1 MKELRQV
8 PQNSGQDLIPVVT
21 PVSVALG
28 TRPVAEPG
36 PGLKREYAGVLEY
49 WQMVRRHP
57 VNVILVTLLAGL
69 IAFLFTLPDPRI
81 YQARLSLEIQGLN
94 DDFLNMKS
102 VNATVEATSSYSPDY
117 DIQTQVKIIQSRS
130 LLKRVRDKLE
140 ARGPMGNF
148 QPADRLSVWRKAL
161 KIAAPTQDALW
172 RQALGMAAGSV
183 RVKSSG
189 TNRIVEVSCD
199 STNAQVAADFCN
211 TLASEYMDENL
222 EARWK
227 STEYTGEWLT
237 KQLQD
242 LKVNLEQSQE
252 QLQSYARGT
261 GLVFTDEKDTTGT
274 ADETKLADLQK
285 TLSEA
290 QADRIS
296 KQSKYEMAMSS
307 PATALP
313 DVLDDA
319 SLRDSQKSISDLQ
332 TKLAQ
337 LRTTFTVDHPE
348 VRRVQAQITAIEAT
362 LQGQRSNIL
371 RRIKNDY
378 EAAQGREK
386 LLAST
391 YTAQAAKV
399 SAQAEAEA
407 HYNLLKRDVDTSR
420 TLYESMLQK
429 LKEASIAS
437 ALRASNINVVDPAE
451 RPSIPYKPDVRQS
464 LTVGLLAGLFLGVVM
479 VILRERADRTLQD
492 PGDPSYYLSLP
503 ELGVVPAGTLLGS
516 PGSSKRLSPQ
526 IALPGPNGKP
536 SPAVVEE
543 RVELVSWNQKSS
555 LLAESFRTTLTSI
568 LFSGQ
573 NGDRPRILVLTSASP
588 KEGKTTV
595 VCNLGISLAEI
606 NQRVLLIDADMRRPR
621 LHGVFDVD
629 NDYGLSDVLREPAPL
644 DEATLERACAPTAI
658 PNLYVIP
665 SGGSRHSA
673 STLVHSTRLPE
684 LLKLARQRFDT
695 VVIDT
700 PPMVN
705 ISDARVVGRLGDAV
719 ILVVRSAMTT
729 RDAALLAKR
738 RFAEDGIQLLGIIL
752 NWWNPKTP
760 GYGYYRY
767 YYAGY
772 YHYYGSGNGNGSG
785 AGNPDDDDHIE
796 ANGKDGKN
804 GHHRK

>member
-1 MKELRQV
+1 MKELQ
-8 PQNSGQDLIPVVT
+8 PIPKNSGQELTPAYGPTVTLSPKAVTEIPGV
-21 PVSVALG
+21 
-28 TRPVAEPG
+28 
-36 PGLKREYAGVLEY
+36 GLKRDYAGALEY

-57 VNVILVTLLAGL
+57 ANVIIATLLGAL
-69 IAFLFTLPDPRI
+69 VAFLFTLPDPRI
-81 YQARLSLEIQGLN
+81 YQTHMSLEIQGLN

-102 VNATVEATSSYSPDY
+102 VNATLEATSSYSPDY

-130 LLKRVRDKLE
+130 LIKRVRDKLE
-140 ARGPMGNF
+140 ARGPVGDF

-161 KIAAPTQDALW
+161 KIATPNRDALW

-183 RVKSSG
+183 RVRSSG
-189 TNRIVEVSCD
+189 TNRIVDVSCD
-199 STNAQVAADFCN
+199 STNPQVAADFCN
-211 TLASEYMDENL
+211 TLAAEYMDQNL

-242 LKVNLEQSQE
+242 LKVNLEKSQE

-261 GLVFTDEKDTTGT
+261 GLVFTDQKETTGT
-274 ADETKLADLQK
+274 ADESKLADLEK
-285 TLSEA
+285 ALSEA
-290 QADRIS
+290 QTDRIN
-296 KQSKYEMAMSS
+296 KQSKYEMAMGS

-337 LRTTFTVDHPE
+337 LRTTFTADHPE
-348 VRRVQAQITAIEAT
+348 VKRVQAQIAALQAT
-362 LQGQRSNIL
+362 LQSQRANIL
-371 RRIKNDY
+371 IRIRNDY
-378 EAAQGREK
+378 EAAERREK
-386 LLAST
+386 LLAAT
-391 YTAQAAKV
+391 YATQAGKV

-451 RPSIPYKPDVRQS
+451 RPSTPYKPDVRQS
-464 LTVGLLAGLFLGVVM
+464 ITVGLLAGLIIGVVM
-479 VILRERADRTLQD
+479 VVLRERADRTLQD
-492 PGDPSYYLSLP
+492 PGDPSYYLNLP
-503 ELGVVPAGTLLGS
+503 ELGVVPAGSLLGS
-516 PGSSKRLSPQ
+516 PGSTKRVSPQ

-536 SPAVVEE
+536 SPALIEE

-568 LFSGQ
+568 LFSAQ
-573 NGDRPRILVLTSASP
+573 NGERPRVLVLTSASP

-606 NQRVLLIDADMRRPR
+606 NHRVLLIDADMRRPR
-621 LHGVFDVD
+621 LHKVFDVG
-629 NDYGLSDVLREPAPL
+629 NDFGLSDLLREPNPL
-644 DEATLERACAPTAI
+644 TAAMLEQACVPSAI
-658 PNLYVIP
+658 PNLFVLP

-673 STLVHSTRLPE
+673 STLVHSARLPE
-684 LLKLARQRFDT
+684 LIKLARERFDS

-705 ISDARVVGRLGDAV
+705 ISDARVVGRLGEAV
-719 ILVVRSAMTT
+719 ILVVRSAATT

-738 RFAEDGIQLLGIIL
+738 RFAEDGIQVLGTIL

-772 YHYYGSGNGNGSG
+772 YHYYGNGSGTGNPDAEDRVERNGNGS
-785 AGNPDDDDHIE
+785 
-796 ANGKDGKN
+796 KN
-804 GHHRK
+804 GHA